1 MRAIH
6 LKLHWPSEAEIASY
20 LRRLGSQD
28 VEIGVGTAAW
38 AGLIFAIVHFG
49 GGTV

>member
-1 MRAIH
+1 MRAMY
-6 LKLHWPSEAEIASY
+6 LKLHWPNEAEIANY
-20 LRRLGSQD
+20 LRRLGSKD
-28 VEIGVGTAAW
+28 IEIGLGATAW